1 MTGTRAAYDNASKTP
16 RENALVF
23 RARLRDRRAF
33 QELYG
38 AYRPR
43 LWRFLLQLTRRPALA
58 EEALN
63 ETMLAVWSG
72 MEKFNGESAFSTWV
86 FAIAYRTGLKSLR
99 GNDEPVEDD
108 KNAELFS
115 SDDNPEQS
123 AAELRSAQL
132 LQAAIAHLSPEH
144 RAVIDM
150 TYFHEMKYREIA
162 AVMECPE
169 DTVKTRMFHARR
181 QLRKFL
187 TDDQSDWI

>member
-1 MTGTRAAYDNASKTP
+1 MNGTRAANENASSIT
-16 RENALVF
+16 REDALVS

-33 QELYG
+33 QELYSV
-38 AYRPR
+38 YRPR
-43 LWRFLLQLTRRPALA
+43 LWRFLLQLTKRPALA
-58 EEALN
+58 EEVLN

-72 MEKFNGESAFSTWV
+72 MERFNGDSAFSTWV
-86 FAIAYRTGLKSLR
+86 FAIAYRTGLKSLKR
-99 GNDEPVEDD
+99 NDEPVEDD
-108 KNAELFS
+108 RNAELIS
-115 SDDNPEQS
+115 SDNNPEQN
-123 AAELRSAQL
+123 AADHRSSQL
-132 LQAAIAHLSPEH
+132 LQAAIARLSPEQ

-162 AVMECPE
+162 TIMECPE